1 MTIEEAKIFL
11 EEQGYYTECLWSIS
25 DVQLGYECSDEEALK
40 ILDKAINSES
50 TFDQIWFNIEC
61 EAMDRG
67 LKPAV
72 HDI

>member
-1 MTIEEAKIFL
+1 MTIEEAKKFL
-11 EEQGYYTECLWSIS
+11 EEQGYYTECLWSIY

-40 ILDKAINSES
+40 ILDKAISCES
-50 TFDQIWFNIEC
+50 TYDQIWFNIEY